1 MKWYKSYNVTTHKV
15 GHYIGE
21 EIDIDADKWAIPKE
35 IFVVKADFF
44 ELSAKEKRSMLRMII
59 WWSIKQYFK

>member
-1 MKWYKSYNVTTHKV
+1 MTTHKV

-21 EIDIDADKWAIPKE
+21 EIDIDADKWVIPKE

>member
-1 MKWYKSYNVTTHKV
+1 MKWYKSYNMTTNKV

-21 EIDIDADKWAIPKE
+21 EIDIDADKWVIPKE
-35 IFVVKADFF
+35 IFVVKADFL
-44 ELSAKEKRSMLRMII
+44 ELSTKEKRSMLRMII

>member
-1 MKWYKSYNVTTHKV
+1 MTTHKV
-15 GHYIGE
+15 GHYIGK
-21 EIDIDADKWAIPKE
+21 EIDIDANKWAIAQE
-35 IFVVKADFF
+35 IVAIKAEFF